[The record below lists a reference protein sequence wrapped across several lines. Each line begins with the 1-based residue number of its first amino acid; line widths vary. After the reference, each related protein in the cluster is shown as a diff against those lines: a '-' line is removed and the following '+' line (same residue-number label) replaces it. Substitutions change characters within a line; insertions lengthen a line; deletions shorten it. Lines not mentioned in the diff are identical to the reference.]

1 MVTKMR
7 KCICKTEDGL
17 LLNRFFF
24 IDRSAKSCLC
34 VLGLGFQKQ
43 TLRQDS
49 LTSKEAEQGRDSS
62 QAKVGFQ
69 TKSDFSLIPKRS
81 AGT

>member
-1 MVTKMR
+1 M
-7 KCICKTEDGL
+7 L
-17 LLNRFFF
+17 FNRLFF

-49 LTSKEAEQGRDSS
+49 LRCKKAEQGRDSS

-69 TKSDFSLIPKRS
+69 AKSGFGLIPERS
-81 AGT
+81 AGI